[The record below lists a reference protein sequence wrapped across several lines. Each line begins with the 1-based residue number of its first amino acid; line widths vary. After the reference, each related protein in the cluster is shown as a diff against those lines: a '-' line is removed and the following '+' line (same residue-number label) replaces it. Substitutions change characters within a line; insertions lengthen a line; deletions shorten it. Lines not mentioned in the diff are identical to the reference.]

1 MFSKQSTLSYTNA
14 AAMVIQQRGIDNF
27 KLIKIQKLVQR
38 DHFLIITKI
47 RCCFKERKVFTSLR
61 EVV

>member
-14 AAMVIQQRGIDNF
+14 VAMVIQQRGIDNF
-27 KLIKIQKLVQR
+27 KQKIQKLVQR
-38 DHFLIITKI
+38 DNFLIITKI
-47 RCCFKERKVFTSLR
+47 RCCFKEGKVFTSLR

>member
-27 KLIKIQKLVQR
+27 KQKIQKLVQR
-38 DHFLIITKI
+38 DNFLIITKI
-47 RCCFKERKVFTSLR
+47 RCCFKEGKVFTSLR

>member
-38 DHFLIITKI
+38 DNF
-47 RCCFKERKVFTSLR
+47 CFKERKVFTSLR

>member
-38 DHFLIITKI
+38 DNFFIITKI
-47 RCCFKERKVFTSLR
+47 RCCFKERKVFASLR

>member
-1 MFSKQSTLSYTNA
+1 MFNKQSTLSYTNA
-14 AAMVIQQRGIDNF
+14 VAMVIQQRGIDNF

-38 DHFLIITKI
+38 DNLLIITKI
-47 RCCFKERKVFTSLR
+47 RYCFKERKVFTSLR

>member
-38 DHFLIITKI
+38 DNFLIIAKI
-47 RCCFKERKVFTSLR
+47 RCCFKERKVFTSLC

>member
-14 AAMVIQQRGIDNF
+14 AAMVIQQRGTDNF
-27 KLIKIQKLVQR
+27 KQKIQKLVQR
-38 DHFLIITKI
+38 DNFLIITKI

>member
-14 AAMVIQQRGIDNF
+14 AAMMIQQRGIDNF
-27 KLIKIQKLVQR
+27 KQKIQKLVQR
-38 DHFLIITKI
+38 DNFLIITKI
-47 RCCFKERKVFTSLR
+47 RCCFKERKDFTSLR

>member
-14 AAMVIQQRGIDNF
+14 VAMVIQQRGIDNF

-38 DHFLIITKI
+38 DNFLIITKI
-47 RCCFKERKVFTSLR
+47 RCCFKEGKVFTSLR